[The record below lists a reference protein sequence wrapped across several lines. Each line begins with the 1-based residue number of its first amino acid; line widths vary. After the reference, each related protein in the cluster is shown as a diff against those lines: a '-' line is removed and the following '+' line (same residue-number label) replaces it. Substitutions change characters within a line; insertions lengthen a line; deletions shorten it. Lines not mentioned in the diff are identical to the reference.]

1 MDAKEEGADVIPMVK
16 ELKKKTTIKSATSA
30 IAIAKPKRGKVTI
43 DREAIHSQIR
53 RVRLNSIPEEPKKK
67 RGRPA
72 GNLNKATLARSQA
85 AQ

>member
-30 IAIAKPKRGKVTI
+30 IAKPKRGKVTI
-43 DREAIHSQIR
+43 DREAIRSQIR

-72 GNLNKATLARSQA
+72 GSLNKATLARSQA
-85 AQ
+85 AA